1 MCGSGSMAKVPKRPG
16 WSVSSFLAYSFDS
29 RAMRAA
35 CALSVMNLTCGV
47 VGEVIAVAT
56 PPLSMSSSVF
66 CTDQLA
72 IGGLA
77 RLAVFTASSQVGGEM
92 W

>member
-1 MCGSGSMAKVPKRPG
+1 MANTPKRSG
-16 WSVSSFLAYSFDS
+16 WSLISFLAYSFDS
-29 RAMRAA
+29 RATRAA
-35 CALSVMNLTCGV
+35 SALSNGLVCGV
-47 VGEVIAVAT
+47 VGEVIEVAT

-72 IGGLA
+72 IGGLV
-77 RLAVFTASSQVGGEM
+77 RFIFFNPSSQLGGEM